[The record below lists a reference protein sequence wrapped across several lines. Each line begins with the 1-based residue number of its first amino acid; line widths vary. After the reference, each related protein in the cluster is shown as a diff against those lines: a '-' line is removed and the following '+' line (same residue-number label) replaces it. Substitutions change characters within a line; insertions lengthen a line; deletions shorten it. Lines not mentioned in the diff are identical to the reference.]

1 MTAGAN
7 RLVTL
12 GVKGG
17 PAVRAP
23 GAMPTATLLELDGQ
37 SIIID
42 SGLGVTAA
50 LVAAGLDLRRLATIC
65 ITHLHS
71 DHILE
76 LGPLIHTAWV
86 TGLKTPVT
94 IYGPEG
100 LSDYWAGFLQSTA
113 YDSATRV
120 EDEGRLPL
128 PDLVRIVPVTGGPV
142 PIAGLRVTA
151 LRVSH
156 PPVDHALA
164 FRFDGTRSVVCSG
177 DTAYFPPLADF
188 ARGADVLLHE
198 AMLPEGIEVILQ
210 NTGGGEAL
218 RAHLVASHTTVDD
231 AGRIAAAAGVG
242 KLVLNHLVPVDDPR
256 FTEDM
261 WRARAARTFAG
272 PVLVGRDGMEVL
284 L

>member
-1 MTAGAN
+1 MTAVAN

-23 GAMPTATLLELDGQ
+23 GAMPTATLLDLDGQ
-37 SIIID
+37 RIVID
-42 SGLGVTAA
+42 CGLGVTAA
-50 LVAAGLDLRRLATIC
+50 LVAAGVDLRQLATIC

-94 IYGPEG
+94 VYGPAG
-100 LSDYWAGFLQSTA
+100 LTDYWTGFLQAMA
-113 YDSATRV
+113 YDNAIRV
-120 EDEGRLPL
+120 ADEGRVPL

-142 PIAGLRVTA
+142 AFEGLRISA
-151 LRVSH
+151 LRISH

-164 FRFDGTRSVVCSG
+164 YRFDGSRSVVCSG

-198 AMLPEGIEVILQ
+198 AMLPEGLEVILQ
-210 NTGGGEAL
+210 KTGGGEKL
-218 RAHLVASHTTVDD
+218 RAHLMASHTTVDD
-231 AGRIAAAAGVG
+231 AGRIAAAAGVR

-256 FTEDM
+256 FTEEM
-261 WRARAARTFAG
+261 WRARAARAFAG
-272 PVLVGRDGMEVL
+272 PVLVGRDGMEVAL
-284 L
+284 